1 MKKIITLSV
10 IFFAT
15 YCPQELS
22 ALTVVAVPLLE
33 SEGKVQVHPVV
44 GLQFQEE
51 EGSVPYSFYYPYDYG
66 YYYPETYGYTKNTG
80 QENRG
85 CYTRFEDG
93 TIFYEC
99 D

>member
-1 MKKIITLSV
+1 MKKVVTLSI

-15 YCPQELS
+15 YCASELS
-22 ALTVVAVPLLE
+22 AVTVVAVPL
-33 SEGKVQVHPVV
+33 SEAPGKIQVRPVV

-51 EGSVPYSFYYPYDYG
+51 QGSVPYSFYYPYDYG

-80 QENRG
+80 QESRE

>member
-1 MKKIITLSV
+1 MKKVITLSV
-10 IFFAT
+10 IFSAT
-15 YCPQELS
+15 CCVQTLN
-22 ALTVVAVPLLE
+22 ALNVVAVPLLE
-33 SEGKVQVHPVV
+33 PSQKVEVRPVV
-44 GLQFQEE
+44 GLQFEE
-51 EGSVPYSFYYPYDYG
+51 HQGTVPYSFYYPYDYG
-66 YYYPETYGYTKNTG
+66 YYYPDTYGYTKNAG